1 LETILNSATT
11 DAALAALS
19 GVGVLEPTMERITAA
34 VGQQLQHRAG
44 EKLRVEAVVFSN
56 TFGLLGKTVG
66 ADSLLRRHRKET

>member
-1 LETILNSATT
+1 
-11 DAALAALS
+11 
-19 GVGVLEPTMERITAA
+19 MERITAA

-56 TFGLLGKTVG
+56 TFGLLGKTAG